1 VTAVS
6 VIAALW
12 GRKNP
17 IPRSW
22 RIPAWCAVIAVATAA
37 AAVLATVSIADWNPT
52 VLVRMAEEQELAPLA
67 RDTDPDFVFVHYH
80 GRGDGVSYYAIA
92 RDPLARGEEHD
103 LFTWPAYRYGHPGY
117 SWLAWA
123 FSLGDAALVPYAFL
137 LLNLLGMGV
146 AGAAASL
153 VARELGYTAW
163 AGLAIALN
171 PGLVYSTTIDTS
183 EPVAAALLLV
193 VLLLW
198 LRGRWRLALPL
209 IAVLCFMKEWFVL
222 VPVGLGLWELLRFA
236 RTRRRE
242 LRLRSG
248 ALVLSIVPFG
258 LWYLYVLLR
267 FDEWPASPTRDFL
280 QLPPTG
286 WIQTMRGAAERGTGT
301 FDGVVTGHA
310 TSRCSPSSV
319 LRSRSEPSVR
329 CGCEHPWTPSTS
341 RSCRSS
347 SR

>member
-1 VTAVS
+1 VS
-6 VIAALW
+6 VVAALW

-153 VARELGYTAW
+153 VARELATR
-163 AGLAIALN
+163 
-171 PGLVYSTTIDTS
+171 PGPGSRSPSTRAS
-183 EPVAAALLLV
+183 S
-193 VLLLW
+193 
-198 LRGRWRLALPL
+198 
-209 IAVLCFMKEWFVL
+209 
-222 VPVGLGLWELLRFA
+222 
-236 RTRRRE
+236 TRRRST
-242 LRLRSG
+242 R
-248 ALVLSIVPFG
+248 
-258 LWYLYVLLR
+258 
-267 FDEWPASPTRDFL
+267 ASPWR
-280 QLPPTG
+280 QLSSSSCSFSG
-286 WIQTMRGAAERGTGT
+286 FAGAGGSH
-301 FDGVVTGHA
+301 F
-310 TSRCSPSSV
+310 PSSPC
-319 LRSRSEPSVR
+319 SAS
-329 CGCEHPWTPSTS
+329 
-341 RSCRSS
+341 
-347 SR
+347 